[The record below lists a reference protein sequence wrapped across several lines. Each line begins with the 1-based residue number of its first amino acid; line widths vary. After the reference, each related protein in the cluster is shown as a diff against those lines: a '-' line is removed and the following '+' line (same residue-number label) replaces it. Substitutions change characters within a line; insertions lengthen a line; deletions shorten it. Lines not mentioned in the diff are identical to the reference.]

1 MACSGKDPGSG
12 NRKVGV
18 TKSSVQVS
26 CVRLQLSMATEHTL
40 TTQAEHQPEMWG
52 KQQQFCVT
60 LLPAKKFG
68 FFKSQYL
75 INSSF

>member
-12 NRKVGV
+12 NRKAGI

-26 CVRLQLSMATEHTL
+26 RVRLQLSRTTEHTL
-40 TTQAEHQPEMWG
+40 TAQAEHQPEMWG
-52 KQQQFCVT
+52 EQQQLCVV
-60 LLPAKKFG
+60 LFPAKKFG
-68 FFKSQYL
+68 FLESQYL